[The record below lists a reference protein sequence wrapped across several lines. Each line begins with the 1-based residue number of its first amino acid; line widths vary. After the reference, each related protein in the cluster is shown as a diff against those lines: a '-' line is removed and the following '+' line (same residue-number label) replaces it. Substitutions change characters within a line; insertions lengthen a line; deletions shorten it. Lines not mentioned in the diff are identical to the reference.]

1 MEEYNHYDK
10 GLLLRDRYLKVA
22 DISQGSYGLVSVA
35 KDCKKDN
42 RLVAV
47 KFIYPVDYK
56 KEANKRSSTST
67 PAKLSATE
75 SVFTAL
81 LNEAHKEIKMHQ
93 ILGDHPH
100 ISKLWDHFDTFLILE
115 FYPRGDL
122 YEAIHS
128 NSGPATTQDIKLVF
142 EQLLDGLTYCHNRGI
157 YHRDLKPENI
167 LIDQDWSIKISDWGL
182 STTSKIVTN
191 PNEFDIGS
199 ERYMAPELFDN
210 NLEEYDASKVD
221 IWSIGVILLTLV
233 FHKNPFQVA
242 NYSDK
247 RFIQFVNNREALF
260 DIFST
265 MSGDLFSVL
274 RFSLTID
281 PDNRDLA
288 SISEELKLL
297 RYFTI
302 DEEYWDNEDYEEE
315 EEDGEYEDDED
326 DRDEDDERELDL
338 EDYGSF
344 GASISASPEKVSTP
358 SVKID
363 GPTPAIYVSSNP
375 DAPST
380 GKAAAPVATT
390 ASATATGT
398 ATPANESNTI
408 NANTTTVTTTIT
420 TPEEIPHNHR
430 ADALLSTNTELKPI
444 PITGFKFHRNT
455 RKPLNVASYNQN
467 SQNTNRLY
475 SGNNKFN
482 REDFFTPRSVFNHY
496 MDKYG
501 EQRFT
506 KLYENQN
513 KKQSPP
519 QRFRKRTWKKNYRK
533 PQKLQQPSQQQQF
546 HYHNQAND
554 SHNHMNGRRK
564 SRLYSTSKLR
574 KHIVN
579 GNVHTSLPST
589 YHHLPHPAANG
600 TANGNTNTNG
610 NAFGGANPGSALP
623 NSQGKYIPP
632 YLRSPNYS
640 KSPIVEPLT
649 EELDNLSL
657 DYDEVFHLEGD
668 FEDTTPTTATTTHNN
683 SLHQSTPQSDGDP
696 LHKRFSRSDNSPL
709 TSNGGTAL
717 RRNSNNTSATG
728 TAAATRKAVFGGELN
743 ASATTNGNGYV
754 QAPLSSSA
762 NSSSGK
768 YVPPFRRSSLSS
780 SNGTTPAGVNA
791 FRRSFHEKRDLHHP
805 HHHSPQ
811 QHIHNGHTHHQQ
823 ACQPQH
829 HSLDFTSGN
838 LHGTGIG
845 GGSLHSN
852 GSRPVSSPLAE
863 LSKSAAATATAG
875 SGGNTSTGKAPF
887 EQHAHRSGVPIEWVS
902 SFRKDWCDYD

>member
-1 MEEYNHYDK
+1 MEEYTHYDK

-35 KDCKKDN
+35 KDVKKDN

-47 KFIYPVDYK
+47 KFIYPVDFK
-56 KEANKRSSTST
+56 KETDKRSSTST

-128 NSGPATTQDIKLVF
+128 NSGPVTTQDIKLVF
-142 EQLLDGLTYCHNRGI
+142 EQLLDGLKYCHSRGI

-182 STTSKIVTN
+182 STTNKIVTN

-221 IWSIGVILLTLV
+221 IWSIGIILLTLV

-281 PDNRDLA
+281 PDNRDLN
-288 SISEELKLL
+288 SISEELQLL

-315 EEDGEYEDDED
+315 EEEGEYEAEEGEEEEEDE
-326 DRDEDDERELDL
+326 EEL
-338 EDYGSF
+338 EGYGSF
-344 GASISASPEKVSTP
+344 KESLSPSPDRIDTP
-358 SVKID
+358 AVKID
-363 GPTPAIYVSSNP
+363 GPSPAIYVNNKI
-375 DAPST
+375 DVTPSV
-380 GKAAAPVATT
+380 GKAAPPVATT
-390 ASATATGT
+390 TSAAGTTESHTKNTPPKGTSTDATT
-398 ATPANESNTI
+398 
-408 NANTTTVTTTIT
+408 
-420 TPEEIPHNHR
+420 EIPHNHR
-430 ADALLSTNTELKPI
+430 ADALLSTNTDLKPI

-475 SGNNKFN
+475 NGNNKFN
-482 REDFFTPRSVFNHY
+482 REDYFTPRSVFNHY

-506 KLYENQN
+506 KQFDNLN

-519 QRFRKRTWKKNYRK
+519 QRFRKRTWKKNYKK
-533 PQKLQQPSQQQQF
+533 PQKQSQQSQQPQQF
-546 HYHNQAND
+546 HYHHQAND

-574 KHIVN
+574 KNVVN

-589 YHHLPHPAANG
+589 YHPLPYPATNN
-600 TANGNTNTNG
+600 TATNG
-610 NAFGGANPGSALP
+610 NSYGGSGSGAGLL

-640 KSPIVEPLT
+640 KSPIVEPVT

-668 FEDTTPTTATTTHNN
+668 FEDTMPTTATTTTTTNN
-683 SLHQSTPQSDGDP
+683 NALHHSAHVVEGDP
-696 LHKRFSRSDNSPL
+696 LHKRFNKSDNLSPAANGNSGL
-709 TSNGGTAL
+709 GGTAL
-717 RRNSNNTSATG
+717 RRNSNIIANSA
-728 TAAATRKAVFGGELN
+728 AVTRRAVFGGELN
-743 ASATTNGNGYV
+743 GY
-754 QAPLSSSA
+754 APPTQQLSSSA
-762 NSSSGK
+762 NSNNGK
-768 YVPPFRRSSLSS
+768 YVPPFRRSSLTSS
-780 SNGTTPAGVNA
+780 SGSTPAAVNA
-791 FRRSFHEKRDLHHP
+791 FRRSFHEKRDFHYSP
-805 HHHSPQ
+805 HHYSPQ
-811 QHIHNGHTHHQQ
+811 QHQHQHHNHHNYPSQQQQLQQSQQ
-823 ACQPQH
+823 ANQH
-829 HSLDFTSGN
+829 HSLDFT
-838 LHGTGIG
+838 TGHMNSR
-845 GGSLHSN
+845 GGSLHD
-852 GSRPVSSPLAE
+852 GSRPVSSPLSE
-863 LSKSAAATATAG
+863 LSKSAVAG
-875 SGGNTSTGKAPF
+875 TTGKGPF
-887 EQHAHRSGVPIEWVS
+887 EQHAHSGVPIEWVT